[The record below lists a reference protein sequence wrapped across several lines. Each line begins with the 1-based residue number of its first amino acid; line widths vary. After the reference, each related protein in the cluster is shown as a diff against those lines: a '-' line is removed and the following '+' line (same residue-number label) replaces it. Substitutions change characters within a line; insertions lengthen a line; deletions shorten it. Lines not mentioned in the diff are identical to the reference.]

1 MLNFIN
7 TIPENIGWLMVGFL
21 MALCAVGLVILGKMF
36 VTMWREH
43 KEDKEN

>member
-21 MALCAVGLVILGKMF
+21 MALCVVGLVVLGKVF
-36 VTMWREH
+36 VTMWRER
-43 KEDKEN
+43 KEDREN